1 MVEQAEIPE
10 PVHEHGHHANG
21 HGDGGFRQLAAIY
34 VGVVAMLLAIS
45 SLGGGKATKE
55 MLNANIHVSDTY
67 AFAQAKYLRETAYQL
82 TADHLEFELNH
93 LPGLSDEGK
102 AKATER
108 IQHYR
113 ANAARYESDPA
124 SGEGRQE
131 LLAKA
136 KNWEAVRDHAEAQDP
151 NFQFAA
157 ALFQIAIVLGS
168 VAIVATS
175 RALLGFSAVLS
186 ALATALTVNGY
197 FLLVHL
203 PSIG

>member
-10 PVHEHGHHANG
+10 PVHEHAHGEHADN
-21 HGDGGFRQLAAIY
+21 GFRRWAAIY
-34 VGVVAMLLAIS
+34 LGVVAMLLAIS
-45 SLGGGKATKE
+45 SLGGGHATKE
-55 MLNANIHVSDTY
+55 MLNANIHASDTY
-67 AFAQAKYLRETAYQL
+67 AFAQAKYLRATAYQL
-82 TADHLEFELNH
+82 TADQFEFELNH

-108 IQHYR
+108 IKHYR
-113 ANAARYESDPA
+113 ENAARYESDPK

-136 KNWEAVRDHAEAQDP
+136 KIYERLRDHAEEQDP
-151 NFQFAA
+151 NFEFAA

-168 VAIVATS
+168 VSIVAVS
-175 RALLGFSAVLS
+175 LPLLALSGVLTT
-186 ALATALTVNGY
+186 LATLLTVNGY

-203 PSIG
+203 PFV